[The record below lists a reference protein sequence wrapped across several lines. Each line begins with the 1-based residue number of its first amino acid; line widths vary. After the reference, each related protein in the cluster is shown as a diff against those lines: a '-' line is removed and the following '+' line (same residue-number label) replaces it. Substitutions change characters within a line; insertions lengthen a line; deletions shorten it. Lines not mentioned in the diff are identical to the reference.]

1 VKRLVTAVV
10 ASLFCASLALA
21 QDKAAAPAEK
31 KLTPQQE
38 RMQACNKEAG
48 DKQLKGDE
56 RKKFM
61 KECLGGKP
69 AAAAAETKGT
79 PQQARMKACNKEA
92 GDKQLKGDE
101 RKKFMAECLKAK

>member
-1 VKRLVTAVV
+1 MKRLTAAVV
-10 ASLFCASLALA
+10 ASLFCAGLALA

-61 KECLGGKP
+61 KECLGGKQT
-69 AAAAAETKGT
+69 AAAEAKGT
-79 PQQARMKACNKEA
+79 AQQDRMKACNKEA